1 MNRCLPIIL
10 VSYLTNIYYE
20 FLLNCL
26 ITAESSALV
35 FFCAGGAPGNI
46 LLCIEVRSG
55 TGYILVLVVLVHN
68 GE

>member
-10 VSYLTNIYYE
+10 ISYLTNIYYE

-26 ITAESSALV
+26 RKPSKSSAL
-35 FFCAGGAPGNI
+35 FFFAGGAPGNI
-46 LLCIEVRSG
+46 LLCIEVRIG
-55 TGYILVLVVLVHN
+55 TGYILVLNVLVHN